1 MSPYLIPVLAA
12 EGELAGPTTYQPV
25 VDALKN
31 TLTET
36 SLSSILVYAVGACA
50 ALVLFWWA
58 VRKVSGMFMRAFKK
72 GKLRI

>member
-1 MSPYLIPVLAA
+1 MSPYLLPVIAA
-12 EGELAGPTTYQPV
+12 EGTPAYQDVVSTLQTTF
-25 VDALKN
+25 
-31 TLTET
+31 TES
-36 SLSSILVYAVGACA
+36 SLSTILVYAVGACA